1 MIAKYR
7 KTAKH
12 SLQTI
17 FFFFFIGVLALAI
30 LIFLFTS
37 NLKLSE
43 RKTELDS
50 QILSLDKELQILER
64 ENQELKAGIS
74 QISQDSYLEKKA
86 REQFNLKKP
95 GETVVA
101 FVKEDDKKEEE
112 EKKENFWQRL
122 LRKLKF
128 WSGEC
133 RIMAIMQP
141 SQGWDE
147 GSIPFTRL
155 YASIAQ
161 G

>member
-7 KTAKH
+7 KSAKY
-12 SLQTI
+12 SFQTI
-17 FFFFFIGVLALAI
+17 FSLFFIGVLALAI

-43 RKTELDS
+43 RKAELDS
-50 QILSLDKELQILER
+50 QIISLNKEFQVLEK

-95 GETVVA
+95 GEEVVA
-101 FVKEDDKKEEE
+101 FIKEDDKKEEE
-112 EKKENFWQRL
+112 EKKENFWERI

-128 WSGEC
+128 
-133 RIMAIMQP
+133 
-141 SQGWDE
+141 
-147 GSIPFTRL
+147 
-155 YASIAQ
+155 
-161 G
+161 